1 MCFPVPG
8 WSGLG
13 AAQTEVLALTVRI
26 VHGGGGGG
34 HGTCELVPP

>member
-13 AAQTEVLALTVRI
+13 AAQTEVLALTVRK
-26 VHGGGGGG
+26 VHGGCVGDMA
-34 HGTCELVPP
+34 LVN